1 MSSGRKIFRFLKFME
16 DLKKLYS
23 YIYKTPDAVQVLK
36 AMLCLSSFFY
46 HIMDN
51 LVWAANTGIID
62 EFLLGEIKWKLSKNF
77 FSYIR
82 NWIKITMDCIKLRKY
97 ISYDRYNEEEIL
109 NKFNKEMSKFKVQ
122 SDYNIIAHA
131 LKNRA
136 KIRMKSINIMH
147 SALRI
152 YMLSYNLKI
161 DPLYRLTH
169 PIFIGFLGVIHA
181 SISIYK
187 NLSKSDFTNTYSI
200 YGFSE
205 RNVSSLEK
213 LLIDEKSDYYY
224 ILEEDY
230 FDNYYIDF
238 NKDFQILLINID
250 SI

>member
-1 MSSGRKIFRFLKFME
+1 
-16 DLKKLYS
+16 
-23 YIYKTPDAVQVLK
+23 
-36 AMLCLSSFFY
+36 
-46 HIMDN
+46 
-51 LVWAANTGIID
+51 
-62 EFLLGEIKWKLSKNF
+62 
-77 FSYIR
+77 
-82 NWIKITMDCIKLRKY
+82 
-97 ISYDRYNEEEIL
+97 
-109 NKFNKEMSKFKVQ
+109 
-122 SDYNIIAHA
+122 
-131 LKNRA
+131 
-136 KIRMKSINIMH
+136 
-147 SALRI
+147 
-152 YMLSYNLKI
+152 MLSYNLKI